1 MWSRWPVGGTI
12 PVPVPV
18 PGIQAWMVLS
28 PVPVTDPPHYPHYG
42 SCLKFEKSG
51 VTKAMVRGVP
61 GSCVSPREFRSYW
74 VQLSGGAIAVGTG
87 AEPSLETLSYRW
99 KDEDPTGPIQV
110 R

>member
-1 MWSRWPVGGTI
+1 M
-12 PVPVPV
+12 
-18 PGIQAWMVLS
+18 QAWILHLV
-28 PVPVTDPPHYPHYG
+28 VYFNAHCNY

-74 VQLSGGAIAVGTG
+74 VQLSGGGIAVGTG
-87 AEPSLETLSYRW
+87 SEPSLETLSYRW

>member
-1 MWSRWPVGGTI
+1 M
-12 PVPVPV
+12 
-18 PGIQAWMVLS
+18 
-28 PVPVTDPPHYPHYG
+28 
-42 SCLKFEKSG
+42 
-51 VTKAMVRGVP
+51 TKAMVRGVP

-87 AEPSLETLSYRW
+87 SEPSLETLSYRW